1 MFGSQIK
8 TWKFACK
15 NRNSHLQHD
24 YSMSMSL
31 DLHQYEEVYHTILTK
46 VLKASSGS
54 EDIRN
59 LEVSKC

>member
-1 MFGSQIK
+1 
-8 TWKFACK
+8 
-15 NRNSHLQHD
+15 
-24 YSMSMSL
+24 MSMSL
-31 DLHQYEEVYHTILTK
+31 DLHQYEEVYHKILTK